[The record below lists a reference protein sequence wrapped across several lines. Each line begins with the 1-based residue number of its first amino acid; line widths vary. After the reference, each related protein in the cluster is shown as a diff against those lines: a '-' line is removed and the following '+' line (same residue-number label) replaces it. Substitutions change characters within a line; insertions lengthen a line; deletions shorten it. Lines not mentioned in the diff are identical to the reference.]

1 MSKISLDLSNIKSA
15 GIYTIEIDESQR
27 VEQQISSLRLL
38 VGFNGK
44 GPFNRPV
51 FIQNEAQRQKVLGD
65 IDTRQEKKGCFFN
78 RAAKTMLETGPI
90 LTLNL
95 LKVDDTFDGPDQV
108 NYTALSLDAG
118 KKNPQLADAGKV
130 YGEYDYLSETI
141 DKKLYGTQS
150 GDVIPFVGKAPY
162 ASMYDRS
169 RFWIPSEENLMNIA
183 AIGLGATSNSFE
195 RANFINFANVGTD
208 EMSILVYKPE
218 GLTGYDVTAKD
229 WYGGA
234 ENIPYGWI
242 RPSDLIS
249 DYFLRV
255 VAVKGNWSNS
265 PLFSSDSIWGKYFDK
280 NGVLK
285 NKIGE
290 FCSAEGITLIGSW
303 TGIIIPDFVDKQGNY
318 LYIKDRINA
327 QTETTGLLMAVNED
341 AMQVVSYDL
350 NGVDAE
356 TGNTTGRGSWV
367 YDYDANAEAD
377 SESGESKVAENG
389 FIIDMVGHNFQNGV
403 SKEKSWNELT
413 ASFKSVVFDGSVGT
427 LKPDSSV
434 FYLNDS
440 SVDMNDATNVTSIK
454 TPEFKGAEPYRLY
467 AVYDTV
473 TNRRI
478 KSNYSYIALT
488 ASDYEKGVTPAK
500 INSAIAYT
508 STGKTMN
515 TKIQDERGAQDASIK
530 LKNDLENNMKYVDT
544 SVLFGNY
551 GALSADNKQLYVFSV
566 YSGAEGSLVDTVKTF
581 DVSTLVKAEDASIAG
596 EYMFNFSNSNFSV
609 KADGKLFHKEEETGE
624 ISAYGVNFLSY
635 NYLSDNSEEVLCNVR
650 NAHYFN
656 GKNNTA
662 ANSYSPVKL
671 EMSQLFGENA
681 PVSEDTL
688 NMFIITDEYEA
699 SNIKVGD
706 YVENITFYNNIG
718 EATKFGLIP
727 GVTRITSKVFVN
739 VTVDNKFTYKGKK
752 YTYDNTIGALIRTS
766 TGRRGFYLFTAT
778 DAVLIDKN
786 HIIVRQLPITDDV
799 ISKSLRFI
807 PLKGLHISARH
818 KCGYDSDG
826 KISIEAGIEKIY
838 SVLEENG
845 VHRGLCNEN
854 MVNFRYIVDSMVGSL
869 TNELGGK
876 VYLSRLAQD
885 KGSTTAL
892 LNLGSVAQMAQSN
905 DPCFCDTYDET
916 SQVKPAFNT
925 AYIPEGGNTDMYST
939 KLLTL
944 PTEDNGSKYT
954 ACFFPNLI
962 YRDKNHNILVP
973 PAADV
978 SNTFNRKFLSGGDPY
993 VIAANRNGI
1002 LRSDYLVGVE
1012 YDLDT
1017 EDRNHLEPFG
1027 VNSIIRDN
1035 GVVMIYSNQTAYQ
1048 TTKSDFNKLHVREN
1062 LNTLEIACKDLL
1074 KEFNFLYNTPA
1085 VRASLV
1091 TAITPVFEAMKSS
1104 QALAHYEIVCD
1115 ETNNTTEV
1123 IDNDMCIVDIA
1134 VWMNRGMEK
1143 IVQRFTVKRRDTLP
1157 VE

>member
-1 MSKISLDLSNIKSA
+1 MGKISLDLSNIKSA

-27 VEQQISSLRLL
+27 VEQQVSTLRLL

-51 FIQNEAQRQKVLGD
+51 FIQNEAQRQMVLGD

-95 LKVDDTFDGPDQV
+95 LKVDDTYDGPDQV

-118 KKNPQLADAGKV
+118 KKNPQLVDAGKV
-130 YGEYDYLSETI
+130 YGEYDYLAETI
-141 DKKLYGTQS
+141 DKKLYGTES

-162 ASMYDRS
+162 AAMYDRS
-169 RFWIPSEENLMNIA
+169 RFWLPSEQNLMNVA
-183 AIGLGATSNSFE
+183 AIGLGATSNAFE

-208 EMSILVYKPE
+208 EISILVYKPE

-242 RPSDLIS
+242 RPSDMIS

-280 NGVLK
+280 NGILK
-285 NKIGE
+285 HKIGE
-290 FCSAEGITLIGSW
+290 FVAAEGITLIGSW
-303 TGIIIPDFVDKQGNY
+303 VGCIIPDFIDKQGNY
-318 LYIKDRINA
+318 LYIKNRINS

-341 AMQVVSYDL
+341 AMQVVTYDK
-350 NGVDAE
+350 NGVDTE
-356 TGNTTGRGSWV
+356 TGSTTGRGSWV
-367 YDYDANAEAD
+367 YDYDSNSEAD
-377 SESGESKVAENG
+377 SESGEGVVAENG

-403 SKEKSWNELT
+403 SKEKSWNELGT
-413 ASFKSVVFDGSVGT
+413 SFKSVLFDGSVGT
-427 LKPDSSV
+427 LRPDSSV

-440 SVDMNDATNVTSIK
+440 SIDVNDATNITTLK
-454 TPEFKGAEPYRLY
+454 TPEFKGNETYRLY

-488 ASDYEKGVTPAK
+488 ASEYEKGVSAAK
-500 INSAIAYT
+500 INSAIAYS
-508 STGKTMN
+508 STGKTLN
-515 TKIQDERGAQDASIK
+515 TKISDERGVADASIK

-551 GALSADNKQLYVFSV
+551 GALSADNKQLYIFSV
-566 YSGAEGSLVDTVKTF
+566 YSGAEGSAVDTVKTF
-581 DVSTLVKAEDASIAG
+581 DVSTLVKSEDASIAG
-596 EYMFNFSNSNFSV
+596 EYTFNFSNGNYSV
-609 KADGKLFHKEEETGE
+609 KADGKMFHKEEETGE

-635 NYLSDNSEEVLCNVR
+635 NYLSENSEEVLCNVR

-662 ANSYSPVKL
+662 ANPYTPVTL
-671 EMSQLFGENA
+671 EDSSLFGDNA

-706 YVENITFYNNIG
+706 YVENIAFFNNTG

-727 GVTRITSKVFVN
+727 GITRITGKIFIN
-739 VTVDNKFTYKGKK
+739 VTIDNKFTYKGKK
-752 YTYDNTIGALIRTS
+752 YSYDNTIGALIRTS
-766 TGRRGFYLFTAT
+766 TGRRGFYLYTAT

-786 HIIVRQLPITDDV
+786 HIIVRQLPLSDDI

-818 KCGYDSDG
+818 KCGYDADG

-838 SVLEENG
+838 SVLEDNG

-854 MVNFRYIVDSMVGSL
+854 MVNFRYIVDSMVGAL

-892 LNLGSVAQMAQSN
+892 LNLGSAAQMAQSN
-905 DPCFCDTYDET
+905 DPCFCESYDEST
-916 SQVKPAFNT
+916 QVKPAFNT
-925 AYIPEGGNTDMYST
+925 AYIPLGGNLDMYST
-939 KLLTL
+939 KQLTL
-944 PTEDNGSKYT
+944 PTEDDGSKYT

-962 YRDKNHNILVP
+962 YREKNHNILVP
-973 PAADV
+973 PAADI

-993 VIAANRNGI
+993 AIAANRNGI
-1002 LRSDYLVGVE
+1002 LRSENLVGVE

-1017 EDRNHLEPFG
+1017 ADRDNLEPFG
-1027 VNSIIRDN
+1027 VNSIIREN
-1035 GVVMIYSNQTAYQ
+1035 GMVMIYGNQTAY
-1048 TTKSDFNKLHVREN
+1048 
-1062 LNTLEIACKDLL
+1062 
-1074 KEFNFLYNTPA
+1074 
-1085 VRASLV
+1085 
-1091 TAITPVFEAMKSS
+1091 
-1104 QALAHYEIVCD
+1104 
-1115 ETNNTTEV
+1115 
-1123 IDNDMCIVDIA
+1123 
-1134 VWMNRGMEK
+1134 
-1143 IVQRFTVKRRDTLP
+1143 
-1157 VE
+1157 